1 MTSTQTSCTACKESQ
16 ATDICHGCSQHFCA
30 DHLPEHRTTLSQQF
44 HREYNEYRQ
53 NISDQ
58 KIDPTKH
65 RLIKEIDQWE
75 IDSIE
80 KIKEVAQQ
88 CREKWIKYLNRCLTN
103 TEKKLDAL
111 AQQINEMDLHR
122 LKQRLQNLQ
131 DGLYRTTNVPLKQE
145 STSFIN
151 KIFVLSSIE
160 KGIFN
165 LAHPFETNVGIE

>member
-1 MTSTQTSCTACKESQ
+1 MDMTSTQTSCTACKESQ
-16 ATDICHGCSQHFCA
+16 AMDICQGCSQHVYC
-30 DHLPEHRTTLSQQF
+30 
-44 HREYNEYRQ
+44 EYNEFRR
-53 NISDQ
+53 NIIEQ

-65 RLIKEIDQWE
+65 RRIKEIDRWE

-88 CREKWIKYLNRCLTN
+88 CREKWIKYLDRCLTN

-111 AQQINEMDLHR
+111 SQQINDMDLHR
-122 LKQRLQNLQ
+122 LKYRLQNLQ
-131 DGLYRTTNVPLKQE
+131 DGLHRTTNVPMKQE

-165 LAHPFETNVGIE
+165 LLHPFETNVGVE